1 MNKSEVC
8 KKCNGAGLYAYD
20 EQHIKP
26 CEACC
31 VHSDGWWKLDK
42 RHGKDARRY
51 ACKTG
56 CGTLRD
62 SISQSEDDLME
73 LTRQALVDVIGREPT
88 RQEILRTHAGFK
100 RMAFL
105 MMDHL
110 KNEEKVVK
118 KTLRNTKLLSK

>member
-1 MNKSEVC
+1 MSKSEVC
-8 KKCNGAGLYAYD
+8 EKCKGTGRYAYD

-42 RHGKDARRY
+42 RHGEDAGKY
-51 ACKTG
+51 ACKIG
-56 CGTLRD
+56 CGTLQD
-62 SISQSEDDLME
+62 STPQNEDDLLE
-73 LTRQALVDVIGREPT
+73 LTRQALADVIGREPT
-88 RQEILRTHAGFK
+88 RQEILRTHTGFK

-110 KNEEKVVK
+110 KKEEGVVK
-118 KTLRNTKLLSK
+118 ETPRNAKLSRK